1 MTKIGRVLYF
11 TARVLPYMYDPHSSF
26 LTYIS
31 LVCVCVRVYRLVIM
45 SMHKIR
51 HGNGTRPSYA
61 R

>member
-1 MTKIGRVLYF
+1 MTKIGRVHCF
-11 TARVLPYMYDPHSSF
+11 TPRVLPYMYDPHSSF

-31 LVCVCVRVYRLVIM
+31 LLCVVRVNRLVIM
-45 SMHKIR
+45 SMHKIQ